1 VPYRR
6 NTLSHGFRTIFT
18 PGGGSGAS
26 LRTQVRRR
34 EFIGLGVGGVAAVSL
49 GAAFWDDLFGSAQ
62 SRPLRRGPGYG
73 PLRAPDENGIRLPDG
88 FRSRTVARGREPVP
102 GTDYE
107 WHIASDG
114 MAAFPRDEGGFVLVS
129 NSEAFKGGA
138 SALRFG
144 PGGEIDDAYGIL
156 SGTTQNCSGGGT
168 PWGTWLSC
176 EEVGGGRVWE
186 CDPSGRRR
194 AVPHPAMGI
203 FKHEAAAVDER
214 RRHVY
219 LTEDLIDG
227 GLYRFTPERWP
238 DLSAGLLEIARVER
252 GGGVEWVEV
261 PDPLAR
267 SEAARRQVRGSTRFK
282 RGEGI
287 WLDGDT
293 LYLSTTADH
302 RVHAYDVRR
311 ERIDV
316 IYDGLASRSAP
327 LLRVDQLTGSRAGE
341 VFVCEDIAT
350 EEIAMGVITPDRK
363 VSKFLSIT
371 GSEHR
376 NSELT
381 GVTFDPSGSRMFV
394 ASQRAFP
401 KNDLEPGPGA
411 IYEITGRFRTR
422 PV

>member
-1 VPYRR
+1 
-6 NTLSHGFRTIFT
+6 
-18 PGGGSGAS
+18 
-26 LRTQVRRR
+26 
-34 EFIGLGVGGVAAVSL
+34 
-49 GAAFWDDLFGSAQ
+49 
-62 SRPLRRGPGYG
+62 
-73 PLRAPDENGIRLPDG
+73 
-88 FRSRTVARGREPVP
+88 
-102 GTDYE
+102 
-107 WHIASDG
+107 
-114 MAAFPRDEGGFVLVS
+114 MAAFRLDDGGFVLVS
-129 NSEAFKGGA
+129 NSENFKGGA

-144 PGGEIDDAYGIL
+144 SGGQVEDAYSIL

-176 EEVGGGRVWE
+176 EEVEDGRVWE
-186 CDPSGRRR
+186 CDPSGRRK

-214 RRHVY
+214 RRRVY

-227 GLYRFTPERWP
+227 GLYRYTPTRWP
-238 DLSAGLLEIARVER
+238 DLAAGLLEIARVAR
-252 GGGVEWVEV
+252 GGGVVWVEV

-267 SEAARRQVRGSTRFK
+267 RTPARRQVRGSTRFQ

-293 LYLSTTADH
+293 LYVSTTSDH

-311 ERIDV
+311 GRIEV

-350 EEIAMGVITPDRK
+350 DEIDMGLITPDRK
-363 VSKFLSIT
+363 VSKFLSVT
-371 GSEHR
+371 GPKHR

-381 GVTFDPSGSRMFV
+381 GVTFDPSGTRMFFS
-394 ASQRAFP
+394 SQRAFP
-401 KNDLEPGPGA
+401 KSDQEPGPGT
-411 IYEITGRFRTR
+411 IYEITGPFKGAGARAA
-422 PV
+422 